1 MNFNS
6 AISILNSYLLS
17 KDNSLMKLAVKRVVN
32 DAYSRWRND
41 ELKDFTYPI
50 SEAYKYASH
59 EYSQNMEDIKY
70 YIMNHKSRL
79 QPNEI
84 EFMET
89 DVEFNKFLYGIA
101 KEIENLIENS
111 SQQDAIHFHEVEV
124 FPFD

>member
-1 MNFNS
+1 
-6 AISILNSYLLS
+6 
-17 KDNSLMKLAVKRVVN
+17 MKLAVKRVVN